1 MNFELLVAC
10 GTKAVYIWSP
20 SENSVLRREVIGDGG
35 GVFWEVR
42 EGLGKDGELADLTMP
57 SLI

>member
-1 MNFELLVAC
+1 MGQKLFTSGVPC
-10 GTKAVYIWSP
+10 SKD
-20 SENSVLRREVIGDGG
+20 SVLRREVTGDGG
-35 GVFWEVR
+35 GVFWEGR